1 MNISQKLLPTKNAEL
16 LAKRLTM
23 LFFEPLEAYL
33 LIQQQQNKS
42 WHTLMAYRRD
52 LYQLALLLPE
62 LELTAMPQR
71 RDFVIALKSLSQN
84 NIHPRSIMRKLS
96 VWRQYCTFLL
106 KQGLLHNNPV
116 IGIQAPKAGERLPK
130 ALDQETLA
138 QLFQNTV
145 STRFLALR
153 DDAMVELFYGS
164 GLRLSELHSLNLDDI
179 FLDEMWL
186 VVWGK
191 GGKQRQVPLTNKSVF
206 AVRTYLQNRIA
217 YDGENALFVGRSG
230 RRLGRRQIAERL
242 RIWGI
247 EHGSAQHLS
256 PHMLRHSYASHLLQA
271 SRDIRA
277 VQELMGHSS
286 LSTTQIYTKL
296 DFEHLARVYDEA
308 HPRAKRL
315 KKD

>member
-1 MNISQKLLPTKNAEL
+1 MPTQNTEV

-23 LFFEPLEAYL
+23 PFFAPLEAYL
-33 LIQQQQNKS
+33 LTQQQQNKS
-42 WHTLMAYRRD
+42 PHTLAAYRRD
-52 LYQLALLLPE
+52 LHQLALLLPE
-62 LELTAMPQR
+62 IEPAVMPQR
-71 RDFVIALKSLSQN
+71 RDFVIVLKRLSQN
-84 NIHPRSIMRKLS
+84 NIHPRSMIRKLS
-96 VWRQYCTFLL
+96 VWRQYCIFLL
-106 KQGLLHNNPV
+106 KKGILQSNPIV
-116 IGIQAPKAGERLPK
+116 GIQAPKAGERLPK

-138 QLFQNTV
+138 QLFQNTS
-145 STRFLALR
+145 STQFLELR

-164 GLRLSELHSLNLDDI
+164 GLRLSELQRLNLDDV
-179 FLDEMWL
+179 FLDEMWVAVL
-186 VVWGK
+186 GK
-191 GGKQRQVPLTNKSVF
+191 GGKQRQVPLTNKSIL
-206 AVRTYLQNRIA
+206 ALRIYLSKRMV
-217 YDGENALFVGRSG
+217 YDGENALFVGQSG

-247 EHGSAQHLS
+247 DHGSPQHLS

-296 DFEHLARVYDEA
+296 DFDHLARVYDEA